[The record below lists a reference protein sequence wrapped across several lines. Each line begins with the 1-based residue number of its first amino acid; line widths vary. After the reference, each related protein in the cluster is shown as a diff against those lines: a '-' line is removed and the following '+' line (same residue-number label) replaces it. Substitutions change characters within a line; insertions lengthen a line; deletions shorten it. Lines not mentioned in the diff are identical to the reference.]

1 MKRLAT
7 MLFVLFVCALVFGMQ
22 AAWAADAKVLRVG
35 WLSEPKTLDP
45 VGPSDNPS
53 LWALHNVHDT
63 LVRVSNDSKSIEPDL
78 AKSWEVST
86 DNLTYT
92 FHLRSGL
99 KFHNGEDV
107 TAEDVV
113 FSLDR
118 TRNPEECPY
127 SSMFDPIKEIQ
138 AVDKHTVK
146 IVLSAPYAPI
156 LADLAMFNAAI
167 IPKKYF
173 QEVGGTE
180 KFGRHP
186 IGAGPFKFE
195 YWKPG
200 EEIMFS
206 KFDDYWR
213 EGLPKVDKLRYL
225 IMPDATSRAIA
236 VRGGDIDVAVYVP
249 FNEVQSL
256 KAAPGLKVA
265 VDEIWRHDFVKI
277 NCGIKPFNDIKVR
290 QALNYAVN
298 KEGIIKAVLFGF
310 GKAAPSYM
318 PPVVYYNSNL
328 QPYPYDPAKA
338 KALLKAAGYEKGFKT
353 SILTTAGEPMMVS
366 IATILQ
372 QNLQDI
378 GIQASIEKV
387 EEGTRWD
394 RLVARKYELSPD
406 YYTSDILDD
415 DLLTD
420 FGISFAGNQA
430 YFSDYN
436 NPKVEELAALGR
448 KTLDEKK
455 RAGIYHEIQ
464 KTVMEDGAQ
473 IFLTTTPTATA
484 MRDNVQGLIVPASN
498 FYRWEYVSIE

>member
-1 MKRLAT
+1 MKRLT
-7 MLFVLFVCALVFGMQ
+7 TILFVLFVCVMVFGMQ
-22 AAWAADAKVLRVG
+22 AGWAADAKVLRVG

-63 LVRVSNDSKSIEPDL
+63 LVRVSNDSNSIEPDL
-78 AKSWEVST
+78 AKSWEVSA

-92 FHLRSGL
+92 FHLRQGL
-99 KFHNGEDV
+99 KFHNGDDV

-118 TRNPEECPY
+118 TRNPKECPY

-138 AVDKHTVK
+138 AVDKDTVK

-213 EGLPKVDKLRYL
+213 EGLPKVDKLSYL

-236 VRGGDIDVAVYVP
+236 VRGGAIDVAVYVP

-256 KAAPGLKVA
+256 KAAPGVKVA
-265 VDEIWRHDFVKI
+265 VDPIWRHDFVKI

-310 GKAAPSYM
+310 GKAATSYM
-318 PPVVYYNSNL
+318 PLVVYYNSDL
-328 QPYPYDPAKA
+328 QPYPYDPTKA
-338 KALLKAAGYEKGFKT
+338 KALLKSAGYEKGFKT
-353 SILTTAGEPMMVS
+353 AILTTAGEPMMVS

-436 NPKVEELAALGR
+436 SPKVEELAALGR

-464 KTVMEDGAQ
+464 KTVMEDAAQ

-498 FYRWEYVSIE
+498 FYRWEYVSLE

>member
-1 MKRLAT
+1 
-7 MLFVLFVCALVFGMQ
+7 
-22 AAWAADAKVLRVG
+22 
-35 WLSEPKTLDP
+35 
-45 VGPSDNPS
+45 
-53 LWALHNVHDT
+53 
-63 LVRVSNDSKSIEPDL
+63 
-78 AKSWEVST
+78 
-86 DNLTYT
+86 
-92 FHLRSGL
+92 
-99 KFHNGEDV
+99 
-107 TAEDVV
+107 
-113 FSLDR
+113 
-118 TRNPEECPY
+118 
-127 SSMFDPIKEIQ
+127 
-138 AVDKHTVK
+138 
-146 IVLSAPYAPI
+146 
-156 LADLAMFNAAI
+156 
-167 IPKKYF
+167 
-173 QEVGGTE
+173 
-180 KFGRHP
+180 
-186 IGAGPFKFE
+186 
-195 YWKPG
+195 
-200 EEIMFS
+200 
-206 KFDDYWR
+206 
-213 EGLPKVDKLRYL
+213 
-225 IMPDATSRAIA
+225 MPDATSRAIA

-256 KAAPGLKVA
+256 KAAPGVKVA
-265 VDEIWRHDFVKI
+265 VDPIWRHDFVKI

-318 PPVVYYNSNL
+318 PPVVYYNSDL
-328 QPYPYDPAKA
+328 QPYPYDPTKA
-338 KALLKAAGYEKGFKT
+338 KALLKSAGYEKGFKT
-353 SILTTAGEPMMVS
+353 AILTTAGEPMMVS

-436 NPKVEELAALGR
+436 SPKVEELAALGR

-464 KTVMEDGAQ
+464 KIVMEDAAQ

-498 FYRWEYVSIE
+498 FYRWEYVSLE

>member
-1 MKRLAT
+1 M
-7 MLFVLFVCALVFGMQ
+7 
-22 AAWAADAKVLRVG
+22 
-35 WLSEPKTLDP
+35 
-45 VGPSDNPS
+45 
-53 LWALHNVHDT
+53 
-63 LVRVSNDSKSIEPDL
+63 
-78 AKSWEVST
+78 
-86 DNLTYT
+86 
-92 FHLRSGL
+92 
-99 KFHNGEDV
+99 
-107 TAEDVV
+107 AE
-113 FSLDR
+113 
-118 TRNPEECPY
+118 E
-127 SSMFDPIKEIQ
+127 
-138 AVDKHTVK
+138 
-146 IVLSAPYAPI
+146 
-156 LADLAMFNAAI
+156 
-167 IPKKYF
+167 
-173 QEVGGTE
+173 TE
-180 KFGRHP
+180 K
-186 IGAGPFKFE
+186 I
-195 YWKPG
+195 
-200 EEIMFS
+200 
-206 KFDDYWR
+206 
-213 EGLPKVDKLRYL
+213 
-225 IMPDATSRAIA
+225 
-236 VRGGDIDVAVYVP
+236 YVIP
-249 FNEVQSL
+249 L
-256 KAAPGLKVA
+256 KK
-265 VDEIWRHDFVKI
+265 
-277 NCGIKPFNDIKVR
+277 
-290 QALNYAVN
+290 
-298 KEGIIKAVLFGF
+298 
-310 GKAAPSYM
+310 
-318 PPVVYYNSNL
+318 
-328 QPYPYDPAKA
+328 
-338 KALLKAAGYEKGFKT
+338 KGFKT